1 MEGAYLLGARDEA
14 SSSAFDVEAA
24 RLAGVSVAVQDE
36 ASAKDDE
43 AAAEEDDASAEVDG
57 AAEEAQD
64 FCSGVGSSSMSSSSS
79 FSGRGRSSEC

>member
-1 MEGAYLLGARDEA
+1 MGAGGEA

-24 RLAGVSVAVQDE
+24 RLAGASAAVQDE

-57 AAEEAQD
+57 AAEEAQY
-64 FCSGVGSSSMSSSSS
+64 FVAASAAAA
-79 FSGRGRSSEC
+79 